1 MKLYHGSNVVVKNPD
16 LNYSNRARDF
26 GSGFYLTSSLE
37 QAASWARHRT
47 YLSKTGKPTITVF
60 ELDDNYVNN
69 LLVKKYDSAS
79 KEWLVFITKNRTNAE
94 SIKNDYDIIIGPV
107 ANDNT
112 TPVINLYLSKII
124 DFEVAIK
131 ELKTYVLKD
140 QYVIKTEESLK
151 FLKYEGVI
159 YD

>member
-1 MKLYHGSNVVVKNPD
+1 M
-16 LNYSNRARDF
+16 
-26 GSGFYLTSSLE
+26 
-37 QAASWARHRT
+37 
-47 YLSKTGKPTITVF
+47 
-60 ELDDNYVNN
+60 
-69 LLVKKYDSAS
+69 
-79 KEWLVFITKNRTNAE
+79 FITKNRTNAE

-140 QYVIKTEESLK
+140 
-151 FLKYEGVI
+151 
-159 YD
+159 

>member
-1 MKLYHGSNVVVKNPD
+1 M
-16 LNYSNRARDF
+16 
-26 GSGFYLTSSLE
+26 
-37 QAASWARHRT
+37 
-47 YLSKTGKPTITVF
+47 
-60 ELDDNYVNN
+60 
-69 LLVKKYDSAS
+69 
-79 KEWLVFITKNRTNAE
+79 FITKNRTNAE

>member
-37 QAASWARHRT
+37 QAVSWARHRT

-79 KEWLVFITKNRTNAE
+79 KE
-94 SIKNDYDIIIGPV
+94 
-107 ANDNT
+107 
-112 TPVINLYLSKII
+112 
-124 DFEVAIK
+124 
-131 ELKTYVLKD
+131 
-140 QYVIKTEESLK
+140 
-151 FLKYEGVI
+151 
-159 YD
+159 

>member
-37 QAASWARHRT
+37 QAVSWARHRT